1 MKARSSSNEFGI
13 SKDESVQLIVRECL
27 RNNVRDPKQI
37 AYILGTAQH
46 ETANF
51 SRTREIDGERQAR
64 RLGYEGGATYSGR
77 GYVQLTHKSNY
88 QKMDEALGLDGALVR
103 NPSLASRPDI
113 AAKILV
119 VGMRD
124 GIFTGKPLDRF
135 IGEGVHDPFGA
146 RRVVNGVIKSQPE
159 TVKAAQRCVS
169 YAKAWEGQLD
179 HLVERYL
186 APASESIRVKVKPPV
201 DSPVSVFEA
210 QRILNA
216 LGMRDQNGNRLA
228 VDGIAGP
235 RTKAAIESFQRE
247 QGLPITGRF
256 THQVGSALKGQWQE
270 IKEMDLNLVQSIRSK
285 VDQLGAGAKK
295 VWGPLSDN
303 VSAALGYAAKV
314 AGIDKADAVEVS
326 KDLVKIA
333 IIRGNPAGPGAL
345 LAYVAVKEAM
355 AMPADASVTNMHD
368 LGRYTRNVGR
378 EFAEAMLP
386 QAPRHLMK

>member
-1 MKARSSSNEFGI
+1 MKARNGTNEFGI

-27 RNNVRDPKQI
+27 KNNVKDPKQI

-51 SRTREIDGERQAR
+51 TRTREINGDQQAR
-64 RLGYEGGATYSGR
+64 RLRYEGGASYSGR

-88 QKMDEALGLDGALVR
+88 RKMDEALGLDGELIR
-103 NPSLASRPDI
+103 NPALASRPDI
-113 AAKILV
+113 AARILV

-124 GIFTGKPLDRF
+124 GMFTGKPLARF
-135 IGEGVHDPFGA
+135 IGDGVDDPFGA
-146 RRVVNGVIKSQPE
+146 RRVVNGVIKSQPDSI
-159 TVKAAQRCVS
+159 KAAQRCVS
-169 YAKAWEGQLD
+169 YSRAWEGRIDQLMVRCLSPTAEPIRIKAKQTEGD
-179 HLVERYL
+179 SV
-186 APASESIRVKVKPPV
+186 SIS
-201 DSPVSVFEA
+201 DA

-216 LGMRDQNGNRLA
+216 LGMRDRQGNRLA
-228 VDGIAGP
+228 VDGIVGP
-235 RTKAAIESFQRE
+235 CTKAAVESFQRE
-247 QGLPITGRF
+247 QGLPITGRI
-256 THQVGSALKGQWQE
+256 TAQVGAALKAHWKE
-270 IKEMDLNLVQSIRSK
+270 IKETDLNLVHSIRSK
-285 VDQLGAGAKK
+285 VEQLGTDVKK
-295 VWGPLSDN
+295 VWGPLGDN
-303 VSAALGYAAKV
+303 VSAALGYAAKA

-386 QAPRHLMK
+386 QAHKRLMQ